1 MDLVDQIPTRLRRP
15 VSFLLRAKTI
25 FVSVSCMIMALT
37 FFFVVIFRYIL
48 ETDLFAYEEW
58 LMVICFWLFFM
69 AGSLGTYDNS
79 HINAD
84 LLSQVLQNPLALRI
98 RAIAVVLIELIVL
111 LFAVYWAA
119 LMIIDEIDS
128 YPFWQRT
135 IALKIPF
142 LVARLSILTGFIFM
156 AFYTGLRLYVLI
168 ATRPDAALPGA
179 DQKGGFSPCRA
190 GRGCTSRSC
199 FSACL
204 WGSADPHFGFRW
216 P

>member
-1 MDLVDQIPTRLRRP
+1 
-15 VSFLLRAKTI
+15 
-25 FVSVSCMIMALT
+25 MIMALT

-69 AGSLGTYDNS
+69 AGALGTYDNS

-128 YPFWQRT
+128 YPSGSG
-135 IALKIPF
+135 
-142 LVARLSILTGFIFM
+142 LSL
-156 AFYTGLRLYVLI
+156 
-168 ATRPDAALPGA
+168 
-179 DQKGGFSPCRA
+179 
-190 GRGCTSRSC
+190 
-199 FSACL
+199 
-204 WGSADPHFGFRW
+204 
-216 P
+216 

>member
-1 MDLVDQIPTRLRRP
+1 
-15 VSFLLRAKTI
+15 
-25 FVSVSCMIMALT
+25 
-37 FFFVVIFRYIL
+37 
-48 ETDLFAYEEW
+48 
-58 LMVICFWLFFM
+58 M
-69 AGSLGTYDNS
+69 AGALGTYDNS

-179 DQKGGFSPCRA
+179 DQKGG
-190 GRGCTSRSC
+190 GQ
-199 FSACL
+199 
-204 WGSADPHFGFRW
+204 
-216 P
+216 

>member
-1 MDLVDQIPTRLRRP
+1 MDLVDQIPARLRRP

-179 DQKGGFSPCRA
+179 DQKGGGQC
-190 GRGCTSRSC
+190 
-199 FSACL
+199 
-204 WGSADPHFGFRW
+204 
-216 P
+216 